1 MPQTPRARALGREL
15 RSKRVATGKSLEAI
29 GKEVGWSRA
38 KVSRVELAEQGIT
51 EADVSALLVALG
63 VVGPEREQ
71 LLKMTRELDQ
81 PVWWETRHGLPAV
94 LTELIEVEQR
104 AQAITDVAS
113 TLVPGLLQTRAYS
126 RALLDES
133 MPAHQIADAVAV
145 RQTRQDVLERSDP
158 VQFTAYLD
166 EAVLIRPVGSHM
178 TTAEQL
184 RHLLSV
190 GRRPNVAIHVLPLEL
205 GVHRGLDGQFML
217 LELPNGTLSVHAEAS
232 NAGFL
237 LDEADEVKPFVETVG
252 HIGHKALNVSDSAS
266 IIEQHADDHARKET
280 Q

>member
-1 MPQTPRARALGREL
+1 M
-15 RSKRVATGKSLEAI
+15 
-29 GKEVGWSRA
+29 
-38 KVSRVELAEQGIT
+38 SRVELAEQGIT

-104 AQAITDVAS
+104 AKTIVDVAN
-113 TLVPGLLQTRAYS
+113 TLIPGLLQTRSYS
-126 RALLDES
+126 RALLDEA
-133 MPAHQIADAVAV
+133 MPAHQISDAVAV
-145 RQTRQDVLERSDP
+145 RQNRQDVLERADP
-158 VQFTAYLD
+158 VQFTAYVD
-166 EAVLIRPVGSHM
+166 EAVLLRPVGGHL

-190 GRRPNVAIHVLPLEL
+190 GRRPNVSIHLIPLSI

-217 LELPNGTLSVHAEAS
+217 LKLPNGTVNVHAEAS

-237 LDEADEVKPFVETVG
+237 LDETEEVKPFVETVE
-252 HIGHKALNVSDSAS
+252 HIESKALGVADSA
-266 IIEQHADDHARKET
+266 ILIEEHADRHMRKET
-280 Q
+280 